1 MLSYNRP
8 CLPEELNMKG
18 HRIFMS
24 NAWDL
29 NDFHYIFAPTN
40 AMSTEYIIEKLQFYQ
55 NTNWETDDIN
65 MLLKR

>member
-29 NDFHYIFAPTN
+29 NDFHYIFTPTN
-40 AMSTEYIIEKLQFYQ
+40 AMSTEYIIENFIRIQIGKQTTL
-55 NTNWETDDIN
+55 ICS
-65 MLLKR
+65 